1 MGLFVELR
9 IKRRRMEIDRAIK
22 ILLVEDSK
30 MTRKLELKV
39 LNDLGFTNV
48 VEANDGDEAIARLV
62 EHADTCLIISDW
74 NMPNKDGF
82 ELLKWVRSSD
92 ESNKTIPFVMATARG
107 EKKEN
112 AKAADAGVTSFIT
125 KPFGPPELNA
135 VIEKIFGGK
144 EMEGAEAKEP
154 ERPRLS
160 ESGKLLLNVAHIQI
174 TDHLGLGVLKNLIA
188 ANKVVPNHFDLQTR
202 CMGGWNPV
210 QQALESGEVDAAF
223 VLAPIAMDL
232 FGFGVP
238 IKMVLLAHKNGSIC
252 VRKKTGSKMSL
263 QESFRNKCFYI
274 PHAMSIHHMLSHMFL
289 REIGLNPG
297 VQGKSKVDV
306 SFEVVPPIKMPEML
320 ANNPDACGFT
330 VAEPMGTKAIA
341 AGFASQL
348 FLTGELWENHPCCIL
363 AVRDEIINEHPDALQ
378 EFTSLLVQAGDF
390 IRQRPESAAEIA
402 LNFLDPDNSLGLK
415 LPILRSV
422 LTESRGIRT
431 SDLLPSPEDFERIQK
446 YMVNE
451 MGIGSMIDVGKF
463 VDTRF
468 AEIACRGT
476 SAPKRKSSMRDLSK
490 AVEDILEKQRDGGS
504 AKNMLGKEGKYLF
517 FTLDSQEYGIEIFSV
532 KEVIRMMPVRP
543 VPQTPPFFKGVI
555 NLRDKVIPIMDLRIK
570 FGKSECEY
578 GERACIIIL
587 EIPGEDRLF
596 HFGIAVDSVSE
607 VVTIKAQDTEEP
619 KFLAGCNTS
628 YILAMAK
635 INNTAK
641 LLLNASR
648 LFSESETEAARNAA

>member
-1 MGLFVELR
+1 
-9 IKRRRMEIDRAIK
+9 MEIDRMIK

-39 LNDLGFTNV
+39 LNELGFKNV
-48 VEANDGDEAIARLV
+48 IEADDGLTAITRLV
-62 EHADTCLIISDW
+62 EHGDTQLIISDW

-92 ESNKTIPFVMATARG
+92 ESIKTIPFVMATARG

-112 AKAADAGVTSFIT
+112 ARAAEAGVTSLIT

-135 VIEKIFGGK
+135 VIEKIFGGS
-144 EMEGAEAKEP
+144 EAKDASAEKP

-160 ESGKLLLNVAHIQI
+160 EAGKLLLNVAHIQI

-188 ANKVVPNHFDLQTR
+188 TNRIVPNNFDLTTH

-252 VRKKTGSKMSL
+252 VRKKTESKMSL
-263 QESFRNKCFYI
+263 QDAFRNKCFFI
-274 PHAMSIHHMLSHMFL
+274 PHAMSVHHMLSHMFL
-289 REIGLNPG
+289 REIGLNPS
-297 VQGKSKVDV
+297 VQGKGKGNVG
-306 SFEVVPPIKMPEML
+306 FEVVPPVKMPEML
-320 ANNPDACGFT
+320 ANNPDACGFM

-341 AGFASQL
+341 AGSASQL
-348 FLTGELWENHPCCIL
+348 FLSGELWENHPCCVL
-363 AVRDEIINEHPDALQ
+363 AVRDEIINNHADALQ

-390 IRQRPESAAEIA
+390 IRRRPEAAAEIA
-402 LNFLDPDNSLGLK
+402 VNFLDPDKSLGLK
-415 LPILRSV
+415 LPILRTV
-422 LTESRGIRT
+422 LTESKGIRT
-431 SDLLPSPEDFERIQK
+431 GDLLPSPEDFDRIQK

-463 VDTRF
+463 ADTRF

-476 SAPKRKSSMRDLSK
+476 SAPRRKSSMLDVSK
-490 AVEDILEKQRDGGS
+490 SVQDILERHKEGAS

-517 FTLDSQEYGIEIFSV
+517 FTLDNQEYGIEIFSV
-532 KEVIRMMPVRP
+532 KEVIRMMPVRT
-543 VPQTPPFFKGVI
+543 VPETPPFFKGVI
-555 NLRDKVIPIMDLRIK
+555 NLRDKVIPVLDLRIK
-570 FGKSECEY
+570 FGKAECDY
-578 GERACIIIL
+578 DERACIIIM

-596 HFGIAVDSVSE
+596 RFGIAVDSVSE
-607 VVTIKAQDTEEP
+607 VRTIKAHDTEEP
-619 KFLAGCNTS
+619 KYLAAYDTR

-635 INNTAK
+635 MNNTAK
-641 LLLNASR
+641 ILLNASR
-648 LFSESETEAARNAA
+648 LFSDSITEVIRKVA

>member
-1 MGLFVELR
+1 
-9 IKRRRMEIDRAIK
+9 MEINRAIK

-39 LNDLGFTNV
+39 LHDLGFQNV
-48 VEANDGDEAIARLV
+48 VEADDGEAAIGRLI
-62 EHADTCLIISDW
+62 EHGDIGLIISDW
-74 NMPNKDGF
+74 NMPRKDGF
-82 ELLKWVRSSD
+82 ELLKWVRSAD
-92 ESNKTIPFVMATARG
+92 ESKKTIPFVMATARG

-112 AKAADAGVTSFIT
+112 ARAAEAGVTSFIT

-135 VIEKIFGGK
+135 VIERIFGG
-144 EMEGAEAKEP
+144 AELQDLAAEKP

-160 ESGKLLLNVAHIQI
+160 QSGKLLLNVAHIQI
-174 TDHLGLGVLKNLIA
+174 TDHLGLGVLKDLIA
-188 ANKVVPNHFDLQTR
+188 TNKVVPNHFDLQTR

-274 PHAMSIHHMLSHMFL
+274 PHTMSVHHMLSHMFL

-297 VQGKSKVDV
+297 VQGNSKVNV
-306 SFEVVPPIKMPEML
+306 SFEVVPPVKMPEML
-320 ANNPDACGFT
+320 ANNPDACGFM

-341 AGFASQL
+341 AGSASQL
-348 FLTGELWENHPCCIL
+348 FLSGELWENHPCCVL
-363 AVRDEIINEHPDALQ
+363 AVRDDIINDHADALQ

-402 LNFLDPDNSLGLK
+402 VNFLDPDKSLGLK

-422 LTESRGIRT
+422 LTESKGIRT
-431 SDLLPSPEDFERIQK
+431 SDLLPSPEDFDRIQK

-476 SAPKRKSSMRDLSK
+476 SAPRRKSSMRDVSK
-490 AVEDILEKQRDGGS
+490 SVQEIMERQKEGAS

-517 FTLDSQEYGIEIFSV
+517 FTLDNQEYGIEIFSV
-532 KEVIRMMPVRP
+532 KEVIRMMPVRTI
-543 VPQTPPFFKGVI
+543 PQTPPFVRGVI
-555 NLRDKVIPIMDLRIK
+555 NLRDKVIPILDLRIK
-570 FGKSECEY
+570 FGKGECEY

-607 VVTIKAQDTEEP
+607 VVTIKAHDTEET
-619 KFLAGCNTS
+619 KSLSEYNTS

-635 INNTAK
+635 INNTVK
-641 LLLNASR
+641 ILLNASR
-648 LFSESETEAARNAA
+648 LFSDSETELIRKVA